1 MSSTPLNPALFLD
14 RDGIINIDD
23 GYINNIS
30 KIVFNGEIFEICRC
44 FKQKGY
50 KLIIVTN
57 QSGIGRGLISM
68 DQYNIINSFILGKF
82 NDESCPID
90 LILTASI
97 NPEDLNASLEEKFL
111 RKPNP
116 GMILN
121 AKSALDLDLSNSL
134 LIGDNLSDMQAGE
147 SAGVSKL
154 YLINNPPV
162 SSEHFESYINLK
174 ECLVRLR
181 NVFNF

>member
-1 MSSTPLNPALFLD
+1 M
-14 RDGIINIDD
+14 
-23 GYINNIS
+23 
-30 KIVFNGEIFEICRC
+30 
-44 FKQKGY
+44 
-50 KLIIVTN
+50 
-57 QSGIGRGLISM
+57 
-68 DQYNIINSFILGKF
+68 
-82 NDESCPID
+82 
-90 LILTASI
+90 ILTASI